1 MLKFKTDKLNKPKS
15 INEGNYNMRTDFINL
30 TYNYAVN
37 LDYVDKN
44 NICK

>member
-1 MLKFKTDKLNKPKS
+1 MLKFKIDMFNKLKS
-15 INEGNYNMRTDFINL
+15 VNEGNYNMCTDFINL